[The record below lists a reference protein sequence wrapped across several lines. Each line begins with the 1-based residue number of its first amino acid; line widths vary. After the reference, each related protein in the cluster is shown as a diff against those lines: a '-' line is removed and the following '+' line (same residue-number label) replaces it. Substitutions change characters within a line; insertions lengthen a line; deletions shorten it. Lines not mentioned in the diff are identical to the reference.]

1 MPTREVETETGAKHD
16 WSRFRLN
23 AQNACMYSQIRYLSL
38 GRGTSWE
45 KICLFKSERA
55 YLFSRGSCA
64 LTTLFRTR
72 SNIYSCAY
80 LDCWGRPRL
89 QVVDSRRSMGRVSPS
104 PRRFNVLPPI
114 QENMVYRWTAPNRA
128 EAKRF
133 KVNEIYAGTVDTT
146 NFRGTIDS
154 LIRVLAELEYN
165 RKLLGLG
172 QSPEMLDLAGS
183 LGDSFAER
191 PPKRGCYSL
200 T

>member
-1 MPTREVETETGAKHD
+1 
-16 WSRFRLN
+16 
-23 AQNACMYSQIRYLSL
+23 
-38 GRGTSWE
+38 
-45 KICLFKSERA
+45 
-55 YLFSRGSCA
+55 
-64 LTTLFRTR
+64 
-72 SNIYSCAY
+72 
-80 LDCWGRPRL
+80 
-89 QVVDSRRSMGRVSPS
+89 
-104 PRRFNVLPPI
+104 
-114 QENMVYRWTAPNRA
+114 MVYRWTAPNRA

-191 PPKRGCYSL
+191 PPK
-200 T
+200 